1 MKWLVMTLALLAASA
16 ALVSG
21 IYLRNR
27 DPSHWLPPG
36 PIVAHH
42 DAMAIAAA
50 IGGTCPRDC
59 IVKLLGHPR
68 TDHWTERIDIPTASE
83 CVDINVLTFAT
94 DEVHGIS
101 GVTKVGCDAVGATQ
115 GR

>member
-1 MKWLVMTLALLAASA
+1 MKWLVVTLALLGASA
-16 ALVSG
+16 ALISG
-21 IYLRNR
+21 IYLRDR
-27 DPSHWLPPG
+27 DPSRWLPPG
-36 PIVAHH
+36 PTVAHH

-59 IVKLLGHPR
+59 TVKLLGHRR
-68 TDHWTERIDIPTASE
+68 TDHWTERIEIPAATE
-83 CVDINVLTFAT
+83 CVDIDVLTFAT

-101 GVTKVGCDAVGATQ
+101 GVTKVDCDAVGAAR